1 MIAVVSPYHVTTREP
16 PAMASLLLADEVV
29 TLLPVPAGARDAL
42 QAQASAGASHSYLEM
57 MRTWAWA
64 APLWK
69 AGVISGDLDSD
80 SPLVDVREIT
90 RRIADDPECAP
101 LHSILRPEL
110 FEHEAAYL
118 AALGADILKSGPDPA
133 INVPIA
139 AGLDRFAIRH
149 HLLVAR
155 STPTSYVQHA
165 EQRLA
170 RPLASIAI
178 PVLIQAS
185 AERLMLA
192 REVIEDALEPL
203 RHELAGL
210 ADTSRVNNVSLN
222 SAAEAYARAFADL
235 RPELLDDSR
244 EDDVRPVECTV
255 VLTLE
260 ALPFDAVVRSSL
272 AAMRHLV
279 GAPTGA
285 PAALPDPAPE
295 SAALAHASPGD
306 SGEVIAMVVKALGTP
321 TPRPARLR

>member
-16 PAMASLLLADEVV
+16 PAMASLLLADEVL
-29 TLLPVPAGARDAL
+29 TLLPVPAGASDAL
-42 QAQASAGASHSYLEM
+42 QAQSSAGASHSYLEM

-69 AGVISGDLDSD
+69 AGVISGDLEND
-80 SPLVDVREIT
+80 SPLDDVREVT
-90 RRIADDPECAP
+90 RRIADDPECSP

-118 AALGADILKSGPDPA
+118 AALGADILKRGPDPA

-149 HLLVAR
+149 RLLVAR
-155 STPTSYVQHA
+155 STPTSFVQHA
-165 EQRLA
+165 EQKLA

-178 PVLIQAS
+178 PVLVQAS
-185 AERLMLA
+185 AERLILA
-192 REVIEDALEPL
+192 REVLEDALEPL
-203 RHELAGL
+203 RRVLAGL
-210 ADTSRVNNVSLN
+210 AESSRVDAATLTSD
-222 SAAEAYARAFADL
+222 AEAYARAFTNL
-235 RPELLDDSR
+235 RPEFLDDSR

-255 VLTLE
+255 VLTVE

-279 GAPTGA
+279 GARSGA
-285 PAALPDPAPE
+285 SPAVSDPSPE
-295 SAALAHASPGD
+295 TAALAPASPGD

-321 TPRPARLR
+321 TPRPAGLR